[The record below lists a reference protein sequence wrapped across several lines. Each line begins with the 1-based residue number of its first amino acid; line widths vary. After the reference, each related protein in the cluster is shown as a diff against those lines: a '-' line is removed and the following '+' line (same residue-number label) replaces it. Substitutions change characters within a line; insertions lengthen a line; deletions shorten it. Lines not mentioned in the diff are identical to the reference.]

1 MENLI
6 KEQKELEKRLLEINK
21 EIEKQET
28 KTKLIESIHLK
39 AKEVQNKLTEDL
51 LIKIH
56 HLEDTNELLI
66 TEYFEEDYVAFP
78 YFDEE
83 YEIILYRQKFDN
95 LYDTLTMLNKII
107 KEAKILKNKLRLIKI
122 LRTEHKYNFH
132 KFTIDHIMQITHKDS
147 ILAILPESFDTE
159 LYTFIC
165 FNENN
170 TLDLAVTTRIKYS
183 HDINISTEKFIN
195 GIEFNVKY
203 EDYSDC
209 PSKTETFRCT
219 INKVKIEDVSEILHR
234 VKTATFSNSS
244 LVKLTSNY
252 STKYDWEP

>member
-132 KFTIDHIMQITHKDS
+132 KFTIDHIIQITHKDS